1 VKPAFRLRVRFFL
14 IFEKEALE
22 DFDLMMIPSTAN
34 TAWVKA
40 ITAKI
45 AIDFLITCEYDFE
58 MGFIICTKLT

>member
-14 IFEKEALE
+14 MFEKEALE

-34 TAWVKA
+34 TAWDKT

-45 AIDFLITCEYDFE
+45 AIDFLITCGYDFE
-58 MGFIICTKLT
+58 MGVIFVQN